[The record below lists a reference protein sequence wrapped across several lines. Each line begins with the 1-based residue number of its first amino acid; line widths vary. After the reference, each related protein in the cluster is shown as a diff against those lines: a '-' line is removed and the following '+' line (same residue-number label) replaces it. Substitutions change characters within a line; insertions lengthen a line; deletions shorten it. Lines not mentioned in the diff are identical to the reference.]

1 MSSTFGSVKV
11 YIVYHQYPLL
21 IQLYSPCISDISIIR
36 IISYDNLRS
45 RGIICTFCIKNSGSN
60 STRFMTIT
68 ICQQTLLSG
77 SLIAWRGCPLNP
89 ILFHSPNVFP
99 PSMDRAIQAWSP
111 NASERIKAIKSPLGV
126 SYMEVSLNET
136 FLSLAIFVPY
146 SHVFPLSLDISK

>member
-68 ICQQTLLSG
+68 ICQQNS
-77 SLIAWRGCPLNP
+77 IVWQPHCWRGCPFEPHTFPFTKCFPTIYGPCNTSLVTKRFRTHKSNQIP
-89 ILFHSPNVFP
+89 IS
-99 PSMDRAIQAWSP
+99 
-111 NASERIKAIKSPLGV
+111 V